1 MIISTIQD
9 IDNHLPQQRRLE
21 IGEKNDIE
29 ELLKLKVN
37 KKLLQQHM
45 SASTGKVVTLKDIS
59 NVQTG
64 LRSKSDKND
73 LNALVTKLKSI
84 EGQLYNTL

>member
-1 MIISTIQD
+1 MFISTIQD

-29 ELLKLKVN
+29 ELLKLKLN